1 MPVPFEGGCAC
12 GAIRYSC
19 AGKPHYMGNCHCRDC
34 QRATGAAYFPAIV
47 VKTSDFSIITGEPS
61 WFEKASDIG
70 HTMRR
75 AFCSDCGS
83 PVFLINGAN
92 TKGRVLYAGSLD
104 DPSWYKPSRNIYVGS
119 AQPWDRMDPDLPRN
133 EGMPDWQQ

>member
-47 VKTSDFSIITGEPS
+47 VKTSDFSII
-61 WFEKASDIG
+61 
-70 HTMRR
+70 
-75 AFCSDCGS
+75 
-83 PVFLINGAN
+83 
-92 TKGRVLYAGSLD
+92 
-104 DPSWYKPSRNIYVGS
+104 
-119 AQPWDRMDPDLPRN
+119 
-133 EGMPDWQQ
+133 